1 MAFPLIPVNSFFLIQ
16 FHIGFSLPA
25 TNFISSLSVESW
37 LECGQSCLQD
47 NKCSFFY
54 HRSSSSATDINC
66 QLSNED
72 KSATTQSNHGDWT
85 FYKMQSIK
93 SVRFFLFISL
103 SVFMSM
109 STECAIVIYFWKH
122 IFYMR
127 SYVSGHCLFFKN
139 VCGCMCLLKYILY
152 FNSLFAQKK
161 ICLAK
166 MVGNASS
173 TLV

>member
-1 MAFPLIPVNSFFLIQ
+1 M
-16 FHIGFSLPA
+16 PA

-47 NKCSFFY
+47 NKCSSFH

-72 KSATTQSNHGDWT
+72 KSATTQSNHGDWI

-103 SVFMSM
+103 SVSVFMSM
-109 STECAIVIYFWKH
+109 STHTYVIFFSKHILFLRFGALSLFWK
-122 IFYMR
+122 
-127 SYVSGHCLFFKN
+127 
-139 VCGCMCLLKYILY
+139 CGCVYINTFFY

-161 ICLAK
+161 I
-166 MVGNASS
+166 
-173 TLV
+173 

>member
-1 MAFPLIPVNSFFLIQ
+1 M
-16 FHIGFSLPA
+16 PA

-72 KSATTQSNHGDWT
+72 EKESTNTQNNHGDWT

-93 SVRFFLFISL
+93 SVIFFLFISL
-103 SVFMSM
+103 SVSVFMSM
-109 STECAIVIYFWKH
+109 STECASN
-122 IFYMR
+122 IF
-127 SYVSGHCLFFKN
+127 
-139 VCGCMCLLKYILY
+139 LKIYILY
-152 FNSLFAQKK
+152 A
-161 ICLAK
+161 
-166 MVGNASS
+166 
-173 TLV
+173 